1 MNLFRTAA
9 LSLVLCFMTF
19 LNAFA
24 QQGGS
29 GGEVLSKS
37 QFLPK
42 ATYEVKYW
50 TDMTGRSRE
59 VEIDTMYFF
68 GNDRAASQYTS
79 SHSVSAKYA
88 ASDSLVYVLAP
99 KLGMGEKE
107 WIMGNNYVKRM
118 NRSTVPFKGFDRS
131 VYRVYVSSLDHKDDG
146 RGEYMLVSNQFG
158 IIYRYNNRGDIW
170 MLNRIDVV
178 RDGKV
183 MDEID
188 LLPLQM
194 DLGRTEIFRVTEQ

>member
-1 MNLFRTAA
+1 MNLFRTIA
-9 LSLVLCFMTF
+9 LTVVLCLMTVSA
-19 LNAFA
+19 AFA

-29 GGEVLSKS
+29 GGEVLGKP

-50 TDMTGRSRE
+50 TDMTGRTSE
-59 VEIDTMYFF
+59 VKIDTMYFF

-79 SHSVSAKYA
+79 GRSLSARYA
-88 ASDSLVYVLAP
+88 NTDSLIYVLAP

-107 WIMGNNYVKRM
+107 WIMGENYVRRM
-118 NRSTVPFKGFDRS
+118 NRAVVPFKGFDRS
-131 VYRVYVSSLDHKDDG
+131 VYRVYVSPLSHKDDG
-146 RGEYMLVSNQFG
+146 TGETVLVSNQFG
-158 IIYRYNNRGDIW
+158 IVYRYNNRGEVW

-178 RDGKV
+178 RDGKL

-188 LLPLQM
+188 ILPLQM
-194 DLGRTEIFRVTEQ
+194 DLQRTEIFRTTEQ